1 MAKMAV
7 IFLLLGILSG
17 TGRAAKVQAAETPLI
32 TKLQVAATEDGIQ
45 IMAQCDFQN
54 YDEQSGCVMTLYLYR
69 VGDENEMSIAAY
81 KKIPYGII
89 LLSRYQFNNYPTH
102 PARQTSRV
110 FPCPFGKT
118 QSCSD
123 VRPGQ

>member
-1 MAKMAV
+1 MEETKTELQL
-7 IFLLLGILSG
+7 IKLS
-17 TGRAAKVQAAETPLI
+17 E
-32 TKLQVAATEDGIQ
+32 IQ
-45 IMAQCDFQN
+45 SQEVSWLWFPF
-54 YDEQSGCVMTLYLYR
+54 
-69 VGDENEMSIAAY
+69 
-81 KKIPYGII
+81 IPYGII

>member
-1 MAKMAV
+1 MAIKRLEIRGYRSIDDMKLEAEQ
-7 IFLLLGILSG
+7 ITAFIGANGSGKSNILSALNLFY
-17 TGRAAKVQAAETPLI
+17 TSLTTEQREENIFDANNPLRNEVCIRI
-32 TKLQVAATEDGIQ
+32 T
-45 IMAQCDFQN
+45 
-54 YDEQSGCVMTLYLYR
+54 
-69 VGDENEMSIAAY
+69 
-81 KKIPYGII
+81 YGII